1 MTAND
6 DDYVLLPATA
16 ASANS
21 HNRFMVLAVAL
32 SVFLVQYSQSQA
44 MIAPFLPASRPGL
57 LMGPDLV
64 GVAFSA
70 YPLATAIVTPLP
82 PKLLRHMG
90 LRAMVMLGLCISSA
104 ANFAACIAGS
114 LASESW
120 AGVLDFCLI
129 LSRALG
135 GAGAALSESG
145 CLTAVSTAGWGE
157 DMGKAL
163 SAVEITTGVGAALGA
178 ALGGWLYA
186 LGSWT
191 LPMAVAGLLPLS
203 VLPLVARAL
212 PAEMPSTGCDADSTA
227 GGLGDIEWTVARM
240 VSCAS
245 LVLSAMIFEG
255 LNPLLEPHLHRAPY
269 HLDIAAVGDVLA
281 AICFMYTVT
290 ALPIGWLVDQLNH
303 GDHAACRLH
312 AIMLAGWVVALVAAI
327 LLAPGGG
334 GGHSGDGGGGG
345 GGSDGGSSSSS
356 SVGEH
361 MGGSGDGAD
370 DSVGY
375 SLWPTSAPIAQ
386 RALLFAVPAMGASAA
401 VITLPSLPDM
411 QRGIPESDGSRKAAV
426 CAVWNGMY
434 AGGSAIGP
442 LLSVVV
448 YARVGWAAIILTQVG
463 IAVAAAVAFLALACF
478 ESRATAALHG
488 EPRHS

>member
-1 MTAND
+1 MALPLRHIEIFSRGGPPRASRPLHDQRGDVRMTAND

-178 ALGGWLYA
+178 ALLVVLHGPG
-186 LGSWT
+186 
-191 LPMAVAGLLPLS
+191 VAGKR
-203 VLPLVARAL
+203 V
-212 PAEMPSTGCDADSTA
+212 PS
-227 GGLGDIEWTVARM
+227 EKKK
-240 VSCAS
+240 
-245 LVLSAMIFEG
+245 E
-255 LNPLLEPHLHRAPY
+255 
-269 HLDIAAVGDVLA
+269 
-281 AICFMYTVT
+281 
-290 ALPIGWLVDQLNH
+290 Q
-303 GDHAACRLH
+303 
-312 AIMLAGWVVALVAAI
+312 
-327 LLAPGGG
+327 
-334 GGHSGDGGGGG
+334 
-345 GGSDGGSSSSS
+345 
-356 SVGEH
+356 
-361 MGGSGDGAD
+361 
-370 DSVGY
+370 
-375 SLWPTSAPIAQ
+375 
-386 RALLFAVPAMGASAA
+386 
-401 VITLPSLPDM
+401 
-411 QRGIPESDGSRKAAV
+411 
-426 CAVWNGMY
+426 
-434 AGGSAIGP
+434 
-442 LLSVVV
+442 
-448 YARVGWAAIILTQVG
+448 
-463 IAVAAAVAFLALACF
+463 
-478 ESRATAALHG
+478 
-488 EPRHS
+488 